1 MEVATREVDLLG
13 VGDGEGLIG
22 ATDGVE
28 PARTIPVVVLREGAG
43 CEEEKCE
50 EKGEGEVF
58 HGDFVFA
65 VCKDR
70 KKK

>member
-1 MEVATREVDLLG
+1 MDLLG

-28 PARTIPVVVLREGAG
+28 SAGTIPVVVLREGAG
-43 CEEEKCE
+43 CEEEKGE
-50 EKGEGEVF
+50 EKGKGEGEVF

-70 KKK
+70 EKK